1 MAFKELSMNANLS
14 SFISG
19 LIFGLGL
26 VISQMTN
33 PVKVLSF
40 LDVAGNWD
48 PTLAFVMIGALL
60 TLGILQR
67 LIRKRP
73 EQIQD
78 TDLQACVS
86 PKAKIDAKLITGS
99 AIFGIGWGLS
109 GLCPGPAL
117 ISLTSGL
124 AGGYMFAGY
133 MFIGFFLFNRLH
145 RDR

>member
-1 MAFKELSMNANLS
+1 MNSNLS
-14 SFISG
+14 SFASG

-33 PVKVLSF
+33 PVRVLAF
-40 LDVAGNWD
+40 LDVAGAWD
-48 PTLAFVMIGALL
+48 PTLALVMVGALL

-78 TDLQACVS
+78 TDLQTCIN
-86 PKAKIDAKLITGS
+86 PKSRIDAKLITGS

-109 GLCPGPAL
+109 GFCPGPAL

-124 AGGYMFAGY
+124 AGSYVFAGA
-133 MFIGFFLFNRLH
+133 MFIGFFLFNVLH
-145 RDR
+145 RGR

>member
-1 MAFKELSMNANLS
+1 MNLNLS

-33 PVKVLSF
+33 PVRVLAF

-48 PTLAFVMIGALL
+48 PTLAFVMIGALS
-60 TLGILQR
+60 TLCILQW
-67 LIRKRP
+67 LLRKRP

-78 TDLQACVS
+78 TDLQTCLD
-86 PKAKIDAKLITGS
+86 PKARIDAKLIFGS
-99 AIFGIGWGLS
+99 ILFGIGWGLS
-109 GLCPGPAL
+109 GFCPGPAL

-124 AGGYMFAGY
+124 AGGYVFVGAMF
-133 MFIGFFLFNRLH
+133 MGFFLFNVLH

>member
-1 MAFKELSMNANLS
+1 MNSNLS
-14 SFISG
+14 SFASG

-33 PVKVLSF
+33 PVRVLAF
-40 LDVAGNWD
+40 LDVAGAWD
-48 PTLAFVMIGALL
+48 PTLALVMVGALL

-78 TDLQACVS
+78 TDLQTCIN
-86 PKAKIDAKLITGS
+86 PKSRIDEKLITGS

-109 GLCPGPAL
+109 GFCPGPAL

-124 AGGYMFAGY
+124 AGSYVFAGA
-133 MFIGFFLFNRLH
+133 MFIGFFLFNVLH
-145 RDR
+145 RGR

>member
-1 MAFKELSMNANLS
+1 MKANFS
-14 SFISG
+14 SFVCG

-26 VISQMTN
+26 VIAQMTN
-33 PVKVLSF
+33 PGKVKAF
-40 LDVAGNWD
+40 LDVAGAWD
-48 PTLAFVMIGALL
+48 PTLALVMVGALL

-78 TDLQACVS
+78 TDLQTCIN
-86 PKAKIDAKLITGS
+86 PKSRIDAKLVTGS

-109 GLCPGPAL
+109 GFCPGPAL

-124 AGGYMFAGY
+124 AGSYVFAGA
-133 MFIGFFLFNRLH
+133 MFIGFFLFNVLH
-145 RDR
+145 RGR

>member
-1 MAFKELSMNANLS
+1 MAFEELSMNSNLT
-14 SFISG
+14 SFASG

-26 VISQMTN
+26 VISQMIN
-33 PVKVLSF
+33 PVKVLAF
-40 LDVAGNWD
+40 LDVAGSWD
-48 PTLAFVMIGALL
+48 PTLAFVMAGALL

-67 LIRKRP
+67 VIRKRP

-86 PKAKIDAKLITGS
+86 PKARIDAKLITGS
-99 AIFGIGWGLS
+99 AIFGVGWGLS

-124 AGGYMFAGY
+124 AGSYVFAGA
-133 MFIGFFLFNRLH
+133 MFIGFFLFNCLH
-145 RDR
+145 RSR

>member
-1 MAFKELSMNANLS
+1 MNLNRS
-14 SFISG
+14 SFASG

-33 PVKVLSF
+33 PIRVLAF

-48 PTLAFVMIGALL
+48 PTLAFVMIGALS
-60 TLGILQR
+60 TLGVLQW
-67 LIRKRP
+67 LFRKRP

-78 TDLQACVS
+78 TDLETCLD
-86 PKAKIDAKLITGS
+86 PKARIDAKLIFGS
-99 AIFGIGWGLS
+99 ILFGLGWGLS

-124 AGGYMFAGY
+124 AGGYVFVGAMF
-133 MFIGFFLFNRLH
+133 MGFFLFNVWH
-145 RDR
+145 RER

>member
-1 MAFKELSMNANLS
+1 MAFEESSMNSNLS
-14 SFISG
+14 SFASG

-33 PVKVLSF
+33 PVRVLAF
-40 LDVAGNWD
+40 LDVAGAWD
-48 PTLAFVMIGALL
+48 PTLALVMVGALL

-78 TDLQACVS
+78 TDLQTCIN
-86 PKAKIDAKLITGS
+86 PKSRIDAKLITGS

-109 GLCPGPAL
+109 GFCPGPAL

-124 AGGYMFAGY
+124 AGSYVFAGA
-133 MFIGFFLFNRLH
+133 MFIGFFLFNVLH
-145 RDR
+145 RGR

>member
-1 MAFKELSMNANLS
+1 MNSNLS
-14 SFISG
+14 AFAGG

-26 VISQMTN
+26 VIAQMNN
-33 PVKVLSF
+33 PAKVLAF
-40 LDVAGNWD
+40 LDVAGSWD
-48 PTLAFVMIGALL
+48 PTLAFVMAGALL

-67 LIRKRP
+67 FIRKRP

-78 TDLQACVS
+78 TDLQAYVS
-86 PKAKIDAKLITGS
+86 PKARIDAKLITGS

-124 AGGYMFAGY
+124 AGGYVFVGAMF
-133 MFIGFFLFNRLH
+133 MGFFLFNVLH

>member
-1 MAFKELSMNANLS
+1 MAFDASPMNSNLS

-33 PVKVLSF
+33 PGKVLAF
-40 LDVAGNWD
+40 LDVAGSWD
-48 PTLAFVMIGALL
+48 PTLAFVMAGALL
-60 TLGILQR
+60 TLSILQR

-73 EQIQD
+73 EQIQN
-78 TDLQACVS
+78 TDLQAYVS
-86 PKAKIDAKLITGS
+86 PKAGLDAKLITGS

-109 GLCPGPAL
+109 GFCPGPA
-117 ISLTSGL
+117 IVSLTSGL
-124 AGGYMFAGY
+124 AGSYVFAGA
-133 MFIGFFLFNRLH
+133 MFMGFLLFNRLH

>member
-1 MAFKELSMNANLS
+1 MAFEESPMNSNLS
-14 SFISG
+14 SFASG

-33 PVKVLSF
+33 PVRVLAF
-40 LDVAGNWD
+40 LDVAGAWD
-48 PTLAFVMIGALL
+48 PTLALVMVGALL

-78 TDLQACVS
+78 TDLQTCIN
-86 PKAKIDAKLITGS
+86 PKSRIDAKLITGS

-109 GLCPGPAL
+109 GFCPGPAL
-117 ISLTSGL
+117 IILTSGL
-124 AGGYMFAGY
+124 AGSYVFAGA
-133 MFIGFFLFNRLH
+133 MFIGFFLFNVLH
-145 RDR
+145 RGR

>member
-1 MAFKELSMNANLS
+1 MNSNFS

-19 LIFGLGL
+19 LVFGLGL

-33 PVKVLSF
+33 PVKVLAF
-40 LDVAGNWD
+40 LDVAGSWD
-48 PTLAFVMIGALL
+48 PTLAFVMADALL
-60 TLGILQR
+60 TLGLLQR

-78 TDLQACVS
+78 TDLQACVN
-86 PKAKIDAKLITGS
+86 PKAGVDAKLISGS

-109 GLCPGPAL
+109 GFCPGPAL
-117 ISLTSGL
+117 IGLTSGL
-124 AGGYMFAGY
+124 AGSYVFAGA